1 MLKEEKPIR
10 LILLLETHLF
20 RQSQCRSAAKTNLRH
35 GTYQMNK
42 SWFEP
47 RMQIRYCHA
56 TTAKFFPV
64 NAIKRQTMEK
74 KNGAKTLA
82 INDFL
87 HI

>member
-1 MLKEEKPIR
+1 
-10 LILLLETHLF
+10 
-20 RQSQCRSAAKTNLRH
+20 
-35 GTYQMNK
+35 MNK

-74 KNGAKTLA
+74 KTEQKRWQSMIFYTFSLKIPKLG
-82 INDFL
+82 
-87 HI
+87 